1 MPLAGDLHR
10 KDRVD
15 EFGLSLDTR
24 TQLGHRNGA
33 IETPHDHR
41 AVLDAITSLAA
52 GSDQT
57 LQIARGQGRVPAR
70 TTLVCS
76 RTILEY
82 VIDSN
87 RHTWT
92 KESQCASR

>member
-1 MPLAGDLHR
+1 VPLAGDLHR

-15 EFGLSLDTR
+15 ESGLSLDTR

-33 IETPHDHR
+33 IETRDDDQSSMRSPPSR
-41 AVLDAITSLAA
+41 LAA
-52 GSDQT
+52 DQT
-57 LQIARGQGRVPAR
+57 LQMAGGQGRVPAR
-70 TTLVCS
+70 TTLMRS

-87 RHTWT
+87 RHTWK
-92 KESQCASR
+92 KE